1 MIKNIIAVV
10 DDSPVELNIFSN
22 YVKRMGN
29 EPIKINKGLD
39 IVNCFLNDKKIQGHS
54 YRDIDLI
61 LLNLFMADISG
72 IDILEKIK
80 DLRGNTPVIIITGS
94 TDKSLAIKT
103 IALGAYDFIIKG
115 DKEIFTKLSNS
126 ILNAI
131 KKKSLKYKST
141 DTNLRIG
148 NYVTISD
155 IVTQSKVMEN
165 VILEVKK
172 SINSMIPVFIS
183 GEDGSGRELIAKI
196 IHDSSIRFKY
206 PFSTIDCQNLTSKN
220 IDKILFGYIK
230 TDRNCSERVVHGK
243 IRGANRGTLYIE
255 NIDLLPYDTQT
266 KLLNFLKHGEI
277 EIYDSIKLYTS
288 DTRIIACSSKNI
300 NNILKDKSYNPEL
313 LEKFNNFPIEVPN
326 LKERGPKDIILLA
339 NNFCNTFSLNENKNI
354 IGLSQDAIN
363 LLINHRWDRNIKQL
377 RNVLLKAVILCDE
390 ERLDIKHFPSLINN
404 TKKSKLDISNDDKL
418 INLFHQDGSHKTL
431 AEIQKEIISKLQ
443 NDFKYKPQEILK
455 HLNIKPKSSK
465 INDTK

>member
-39 IVNCFLNDKKIQGHS
+39 IVDCFVNNKKIQGHS

-80 DLRGNTPVIIITGS
+80 DRRGNTPVIIITGS

-103 IALGAYDFIIKG
+103 IALGAYDFIVKG

-131 KKKSLKYKST
+131 KKKNIKYKST
-141 DTNLRIG
+141 DTNLRVG
-148 NYVTISD
+148 NSVAISD
-155 IVTQSKVMEN
+155 IVTQSKIMEN
-165 VILEVKK
+165 VILTVKK
-172 SINSMIPVFIS
+172 SISSMIPVFIS

-206 PFSTIDCQNLTSKN
+206 PFSTIDCKNLAPNN
-220 IDKILFGYIK
+220 IDKILYGYIK
-230 TDRNCSERVVHGK
+230 KDRNCAEKTIHGK
-243 IRGANRGTLYIE
+243 IKGANRGTLYIE
-255 NIDLLPYDTQT
+255 NIDLLPYNTQT
-266 KLLNFLKHGEI
+266 KLLNFLQHGEI
-277 EIYDSIKLYTS
+277 EIYDSIKLYTA
-288 DTRIIACSSKNI
+288 DTRIIASSSKNI
-300 NNILKDKSYNPEL
+300 DELLKDKSYNNDL
-313 LEKFNNFPIEVPN
+313 LEKFNNFPIAIPN
-326 LKERGPKDIILLA
+326 LRERGADDIILLA

-354 IGLSQDAIN
+354 KGLSKDAIN
-363 LLINHRWDRNIKQL
+363 LLINHQWDHNIKQL
-377 RNVLLKAVILCDE
+377 RNVLLKAVILCDDE
-390 ERLDIKHFPSLINN
+390 YLNIQHFPSLISDRKN
-404 TKKSKLDISNDDKL
+404 SKLNISNDNKS
-418 INLFHQDGSHKTL
+418 INLFHQDGRHKTL
-431 AEIQKEIISKLQ
+431 AEIQREIISKLQ

-455 HLNIKPKSSK
+455 HLNIKPKISSK
-465 INDTK
+465 NK